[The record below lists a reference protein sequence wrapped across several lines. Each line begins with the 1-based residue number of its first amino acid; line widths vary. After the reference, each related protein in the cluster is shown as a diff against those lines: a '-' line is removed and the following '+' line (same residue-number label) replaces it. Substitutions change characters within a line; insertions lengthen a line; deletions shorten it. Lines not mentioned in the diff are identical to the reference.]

1 MNPLRSPDTAV
12 RAPATTAEAR
22 AEATVRRMTVDDLD
36 AVMAIEKTAYAHPW
50 SRGNFLDT
58 LSAGHQALLLEAGGT
73 LIGYYV
79 AMKGVDEVH
88 LLNVTVAPA
97 LQGQGWG
104 RCLLDW
110 LHLWA
115 RGEGAQCVWLEVR
128 ESNEVAQRVYAHCGY
143 RRVGLRRDYYPAGR
157 GQREHAIVMSCPL

>member
-1 MNPLRSPDTAV
+1 MSRLPAV
-12 RAPATTAEAR
+12 RLEAG
-22 AEATVRRMTVDDLD
+22 VRPMTVDDLD
-36 AVMAIEKTAYAHPW
+36 AVMAIEQAAYAHPW

-58 LSAGHQALLLEAGGT
+58 LAAGHQALLLEAGPT

-79 AMKGVDEVH
+79 AMKGVDEAH
-88 LLNVTVAPA
+88 LLNVTVAPE

-104 RCLLDW
+104 RCLIDW

-128 ESNEVAQRVYAHCGY
+128 QSNEVAQRVYVHCGY
-143 RRVGLRRDYYPAGR
+143 RRVGVRRGYYPAGR
-157 GQREHAIVMSCPL
+157 GQREDAIVMSCPL

>member
-1 MNPLRSPDTAV
+1 MSPLRAPQAV
-12 RAPATTAEAR
+12 PGVHAVADAR
-22 AEATVRRMTVDDLD
+22 HEATVRPMSVDDLD
-36 AVMAIEKTAYAHPW
+36 AVMAIEQTAYAHPW

-128 ESNEVAQRVYAHCGY
+128 ESNEVAQRVYDHCGY